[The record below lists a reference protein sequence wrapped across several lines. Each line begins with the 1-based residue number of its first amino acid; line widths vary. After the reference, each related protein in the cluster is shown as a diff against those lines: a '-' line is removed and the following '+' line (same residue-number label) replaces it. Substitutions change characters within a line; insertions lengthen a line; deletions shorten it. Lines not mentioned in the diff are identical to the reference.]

1 MIKDENNNVIDLK
14 NELIKKKG
22 IYKFYVKRNDLETML
37 NNLNLNNLKIDEE
50 IEKCEFDNDFY
61 CVYVG
66 QATSDNKKNPGFY
79 GRVYKNH
86 IKGRGGSTLRTSLKV
101 ALNYKSYDDIDI
113 FFNNENNYL
122 FILKEVSTISKIDL
136 EELEEINND
145 KFKILNI
152 IDNKHY
158 LKNKDNIK
166 ALLRLKSL
174 RK

>member
-66 QATSDNKKNPGFY
+66 QTKAENNGFRS
-79 GRVYKNH
+79 RVYNNH
-86 IKGRGGSTLRTSLKV
+86 ILGKGKSTLRTSLKA

-113 FFNNENNYL
+113 FFNSENNYL

>member
-1 MIKDENNNVIDLK
+1 MLK
-14 NELIKKKG
+14 KSCL
-22 IYKFYVKRNDLETML
+22 YH
-37 NNLNLNNLKIDEE
+37 
-50 IEKCEFDNDFY
+50 
-61 CVYVG
+61 
-66 QATSDNKKNPGFY
+66 
-79 GRVYKNH
+79 NH
-86 IKGRGGSTLRTSLKV
+86 ILGKGKSTLRKSLKV
-101 ALNYKSYDDIDI
+101 TLNYKSYDDIDI

-122 FILKEVSTISKIDL
+122 FILKEASTISKIDL

-152 IDNKHY
+152 NDNKHY

>member
-14 NELIKKKG
+14 NKLIKKKG
-22 IYKFYVKRNDLETML
+22 IYKFYVREETLKKLLENLEL
-37 NNLNLNNLKIDEE
+37 NKIEDINKN
-50 IEKCEFDNDFY
+50 IEKYKNEDFY

-66 QATSDNKKNPGFY
+66 QTKAENNGFRS
-79 GRVYKNH
+79 RVYNNH
-86 IKGRGGSTLRTSLKV
+86 ILGKGKSTLRKSLKA

-152 IDNKHY
+152 NDNKHY
-158 LKNKDNIK
+158 LDKDK
-166 ALLRLKSL
+166 LKSLLKLKSL